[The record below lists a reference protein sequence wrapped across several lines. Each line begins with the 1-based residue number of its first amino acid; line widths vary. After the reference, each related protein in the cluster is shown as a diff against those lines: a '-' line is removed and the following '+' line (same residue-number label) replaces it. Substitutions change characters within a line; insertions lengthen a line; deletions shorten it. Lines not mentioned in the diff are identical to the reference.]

1 MVNFS
6 FTLTTLLGLLD
17 IVGAV
22 YYLCLT
28 IGSITQGVRRS
39 TSPLNTI
46 LKVWELLVCPIALF
60 LSGVILFFNGWRLD
74 PILQFQQLCFHLII
88 GVALAKETNKLVRNR

>member
-17 IVGAV
+17 IAGAV

-39 TSPLNTI
+39 ASPLNTV

-74 PILQFQQLCFHLII
+74 PIMQLQQLFFHLIV
-88 GVALAKETNKLVRNR
+88 GVALARQTSKLIRQR